1 MENQIIF
8 LTEQDKA
15 ILRSYLHIAEGI
27 AEFWGESCEV
37 IVHNLAQLDASVI
50 KIINGRSS
58 GQQEGSPISDAA
70 LTYAHKMMADPSLR
84 HITYFSKTKRGESYK
99 SVVCA
104 IEGAHQNIIGLL
116 CVNFYMTAPFHTL
129 LQTFSPVARLDSRCV
144 PEIFVENSEELM
156 LSALAEAKRTVYG
169 NLSISSANKNKEII
183 SLLHQK
189 GIFNLKDSVV
199 TIASHLGISKN
210 TVYMHI
216 RNMYK

>member
-37 IVHNLAQLDASVI
+37 SVHNLAQPDASVI
-50 KIINGRSS
+50 KIINGRHS
-58 GQQEGSPISDAA
+58 GLQEGSPISDTV
-70 LTYAHKMMADPSLR
+70 LSYAHKMMADPSLR
-84 HITYFSKTKRGESYK
+84 HITYFSKTKHGEAFK
-99 SVVCA
+99 AAVCA
-104 IEGAHQNIIGLL
+104 IEGEHRNIIGLL
-116 CVNFYMTAPFHTL
+116 CVHFYLTAPFHTL
-129 LQTFSPVARLDSRCV
+129 LQTFSPAAKAGGRGL
-144 PEIFVENSEELM
+144 PGAFVENSEELM
-156 LSALAEAKRTVYG
+156 LSALAEAKKAVYG
-169 NLSISSANKNKEII
+169 NLSISSANQNKEII
-183 SLLHQK
+183 SLLHQQ

>member
-50 KIINGRSS
+50 KIINGRNP
-58 GQQEGSPISDAA
+58 GTMEETTISDTA
-70 LTYAHKMMADPSLR
+70 LSYAHKMMEDPSLR
-84 HITYFSKTKRGESYK
+84 HVTYFSKTKRGETFK
-99 SVVCA
+99 AMICA
-104 IEGAHQNIIGLL
+104 IEGERHNIIGLL
-116 CVNFYMTAPFHTL
+116 CVHFYLTASFHTL
-129 LQTFSPVARLDSRCV
+129 LQTFSPAPQTSGQGLSDT
-144 PEIFVENSEELM
+144 FVENSEELM
-156 LSALAEAKRTVYG
+156 LSALAEAKKNVYG

-189 GIFNLKDSVV
+189 GIFNLKDSVI
-199 TIASHLGISKN
+199 TIANHLGISKN

-216 RNMYK
+216 RNMCK

>member
-37 IVHNLAQLDASVI
+37 IVHNLAQPDASVI
-50 KIINGRSS
+50 KLINGHS
-58 GQQEGSPISDAA
+58 GQKEGAPISDAA
-70 LTYAHKMMADPSLR
+70 LAYAHKMMTDPSLR
-84 HITYFSKTKRGESYK
+84 HVTYFAKTKRGEAFK
-99 SVVCA
+99 AVICA
-104 IEGAHQNIIGLL
+104 IEGEHQNIIGLL
-116 CVNFYMTAPFHTL
+116 CVHFYLTAPFHAL
-129 LQTFSPVARLDSRCV
+129 LQTFSPAAKADNRGF
-144 PEIFVENSEELM
+144 PEAFAENSEELM
-156 LSALAEAKRTVYG
+156 LSALAEAKKTVYG